1 MSCLSYTHVP
11 YIPARVCSGPS
22 NIRVT
27 VNDISEVLDLTSRR
41 PTSTRVYLTGT
52 CTHKLNAHKLNTP
65 SNFVCIV
72 AVCLSVC
79 LSVKGFFEDLTTD
92 FWILFPFWLD
102 NYYCRFG
109 LGATGNKIELIFAR
123 ARWSLIFDCTR
134 SVVA

>member
-72 AVCLSVC
+72 AVCLSV
-79 LSVKGFFEDLTTD
+79 KGFFEDLTTHVD
-92 FWILFPFWLD
+92 LLRLLD
-102 NYYCRFG
+102 TFSFLVGQLLLSVWFG
-109 LGATGNKIELIFAR
+109 CDR
-123 ARWSLIFDCTR
+123 
-134 SVVA
+134 